1 MFCKAPRGL
10 RGQRQLLAL
19 GCVLILDP
27 KLIILDEPTSGLD
40 YLECMTIMQQ
50 VKAMTHT
57 GCAVLMVCHDMEV
70 VSDFADRLLVMA
82 HGCVLKDAGL
92 LDSFTDEKI
101 MKQAYLQPPQVM
113 QLSQAL
119 TRKTSAAFEGLTQVN
134 EIVTQT
140 ERLIEVPSTAEDR
153 TQNATPAQ
161 TERLIHHD

>member
-1 MFCKAPRGL
+1 
-10 RGQRQLLAL
+10 
-19 GCVLILDP
+19 
-27 KLIILDEPTSGLD
+27 
-40 YLECMTIMQQ
+40 
-50 VKAMTHT
+50 
-57 GCAVLMVCHDMEV
+57 
-70 VSDFADRLLVMA
+70 
-82 HGCVLKDAGL
+82 
-92 LDSFTDEKI
+92 